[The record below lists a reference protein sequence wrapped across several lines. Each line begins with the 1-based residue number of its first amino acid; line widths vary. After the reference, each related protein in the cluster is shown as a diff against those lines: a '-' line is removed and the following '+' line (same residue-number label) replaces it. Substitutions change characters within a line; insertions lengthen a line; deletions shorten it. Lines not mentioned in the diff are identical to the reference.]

1 MNHSVQLFTPIIR
14 TPKHTQTAP
23 YIHTELNVQTRPG
36 PHCHKERGTTIGGV
50 LPNPGF
56 KRRMGGGAALRGMG
70 RVGFIP
76 PGCRHQ
82 GSARCLRLPIVWGKM
97 GNPQD
102 KPVSSF
108 WGPIWICP
116 FLLLSFK
123 NQKCKDLKRSMNFIS
138 GST

>member
-1 MNHSVQLFTPIIR
+1 M
-14 TPKHTQTAP
+14 
-23 YIHTELNVQTRPG
+23 TESFSAALYTNNKDTKTYPNCPLYPHRVELG
-36 PHCHKERGTTIGGV
+36 PHFHKERGATIAGV
-50 LPNPGF
+50 LLNPGF
-56 KRRMGGGAALRGMG
+56 KRRMGGDAALPGTG

-82 GSARCLRLPIVWGKM
+82 GSARCLRLPIVWGKR
-97 GNPQD
+97 GNPQH

-123 NQKCKDLKRSMNFIS
+123 EKQKCKDLKSSMNFIS